1 MLVSHRPHNPSL
13 SFKTLSPLP
22 TTRFAQIKIGLFET
36 LNALKDKI
44 SNCSTITTSTGGG
57 SILPD
62 HQRLFHL
69 GRELKTGKRSLSK
82 LGIGK
87 HDVFLVHLF
96 SNQPATLELSSD
108 DDDEGDDVVV
118 VTSIRNITRGGKKRS
133 HTVNGCGVEEVKGGN
148 DGSDGCNEDSEV
160 VEVNSWEEAKIKQGQ
175 DGHGSTVVDLLES
188 DDDDVIEVQ
197 PSDTDNT
204 FKRSRIS

>member
-1 MLVSHRPHNPSL
+1 MVEITVLRTSDGSKH
-13 SFKTLSPLP
+13 
-22 TTRFAQIKIGLFET
+22 QIKIALCEP

-44 SNCSTITTSTGGG
+44 SNCPTITT
-57 SILPD
+57 ILPD

-108 DDDEGDDVVV
+108 DDDDGDDVVV
-118 VTSIRNITRGGKKRS
+118 VTRTRNINRGGRKRS
-133 HTVNGCGVEEVKGGN
+133 HKAHGGGGVEEVNGGN
-148 DGSDGCNEDSEV
+148 DGSNGYDEDKEV
-160 VEVNSWEEAKIKQGQ
+160 VEVNSWEDAKIKEGE
-175 DGHGSTVVDLLES
+175 DGHASAVVDLLES